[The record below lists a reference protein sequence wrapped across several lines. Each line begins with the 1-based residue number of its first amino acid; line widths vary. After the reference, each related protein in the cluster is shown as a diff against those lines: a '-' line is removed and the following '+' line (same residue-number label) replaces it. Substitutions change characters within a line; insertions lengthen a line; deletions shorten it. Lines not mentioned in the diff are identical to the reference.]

1 MKTLRI
7 CVAIT
12 LSVLLSFGLLNGA
25 WADSRVFSL
34 NNPDTQQVLDSLR
47 TQYGDKVHAE
57 LVQEKLVVIGSKQQL
72 DEIGSLLTRLDPAPI
87 ALRLHLREQ
96 PPEDTQPNV
105 ITYSSTNTGY
115 TLDTME
121 GAFIALDYQQFA
133 QQVDSAI
140 VDGKRD
146 GKNDSNGGWW
156 ITLNTS
162 PTLIR
167 SITLRI
173 HVQNKR
179 VATVVV
185 SYTTEEN
192 QERRTY
198 SNTVGGYLGTWIAL
212 LPQPE
217 PDTSGTISSG
227 AKSGSQLYLR
237 IDKLIASTQQPV
249 SR

>member
-1 MKTLRI
+1 MVNILRI
-7 CVAIT
+7 FFAVT
-12 LSVLLSFGLLNGA
+12 LSVMLNFA
-25 WADSRVFSL
+25 WADSRVFTL
-34 NNPDTQQVLDSLR
+34 NNPDTQQVVDSLR
-47 TQYGDKVHAE
+47 KQYGDKVHAE

-96 PPEDTQPNV
+96 PPEDAQPNV
-105 ITYSSTNTGY
+105 ITYSSNNTGY

-121 GAFIALDYQQFA
+121 GAFVALDYQRFA
-133 QQVDSAI
+133 QQVDGAA
-140 VDGKRD
+140 VDGK
-146 GKNDSNGGWW
+146 GNNNGGWW

-167 SITLRI
+167 SITLQIRV
-173 HVQNKR
+173 HNKR
-179 VATVVV
+179 VAMVVV

-192 QERRTY
+192 QERHTY
-198 SNTVGGYLGTWIAL
+198 SNTVSGYLGTWIAL

-217 PDTSGTISSG
+217 PDTNGTISSG
-227 AKSGSQLYLR
+227 AKPGSQLYLR
-237 IDKLIASTQQPV
+237 IDKLIASTQKPA